1 MIVLGSIVFIVICL
15 IFIYALVLF
24 IMSIIKRRK
33 GKILNPLH
41 LIHFIYSD
49 KNHANLLHI
58 FGAIRSLKPYTS
70 SFKYTH
76 YHVLLNL
83 ESKSSKAY
91 YITMNYEKILKEN
104 EIASYVHKAEKEEGI
119 SLKPV
124 KAKDGGPLKFS
135 LFKESKSIKNDH
147 PYPSDKGDRI
157 VFVTDISKFNNKIEV
172 QVYRQHNLLNSFFI
186 QGSIEN
192 EFNEIY
198 LHKNELFVFTYLA
211 DDDVSG
217 KGIGLCAINYNS
229 GELVFLNGV

>member
-1 MIVLGSIVFIVICL
+1 MIVLGGIVFILICL
-15 IFIYALVLF
+15 IFVYSIVLF
-24 IMSIIKRRK
+24 IMSIIKRRR

-41 LIHFIYSD
+41 LIHFIYLD
-49 KNHANLLHI
+49 KNHPHLMHI
-58 FGAIRSLKPYTS
+58 CGAIRSLKYFMG
-70 SFKYTH
+70 SFRYSH

-83 ESKSSKAY
+83 ESKKSKAY
-91 YITMNYEKILKEN
+91 IISMNYEKTLAEN
-104 EIASYVHKAEKEEGI
+104 KLENYVQDAEKEEGI

-124 KAKDGGPLKFS
+124 MAKDDGPLKFS
-135 LFKESKSIKNDH
+135 LFKESKRIKNDH

-186 QGSIEN
+186 QGSIEH

-198 LHKNELFVFTYLA
+198 LPKIELFVFTYLA
-211 DDDVSG
+211 DDDVAD

-229 GELVFLNGV
+229 GALVFLNGV